1 VLVRELV
8 YLIDRKNVVDEET
21 PRERENG
28 RVAFEDSSFP
38 RLIGRFGI
46 VHRSIH
52 LENKVFWIFLNLRVF
67 ALGLRLALS
76 QNWIIGGGERERD
89 REEISAIRTVWIRS
103 EERQRHRM
111 ALFRR
116 FFYKKP
122 PDRLLEISERVYVFD
137 CCFSSDVMGEDEYKV
152 YLGGIVAQLQDHFPE
167 ASFMVFNFREGEQ
180 RSQISDVLSQ
190 YDMTVMDY
198 PRQYES
204 CPLLPLEMIHHFLK
218 SSESWL
224 SLEGQQNVLLMHC
237 ERGGWPVLAFML
249 SGLLLY
255 RKQYQGEQ
263 KTLEMVHK
271 QAPKELLHLLSPL
284 NPQPSQLRYLQY
296 ISRRNLG
303 SDWPPS
309 DTPLLLDCL
318 ILRDLPHFEG
328 RKGCRP
334 ILRVYGQDPKARA
347 NRSSIVLFSTPKTKK
362 HTRLYQQEE
371 CILVKLDVQCRVQ
384 GDVVLEC
391 IHLHDDLVRE
401 EMVFRIMF
409 HTAFVRANILMVQR
423 DEMDILWDAKE
434 QFPKEFKAEVLFS
447 GADAVVPTIAT
458 APISDDENDFDMTS
472 PEEFFEVEE
481 IFSDVIDG
489 PDHKRDSDSFVV
501 VDSASDDSEG
511 KEVWKGEVEPNAFL
525 DCASDDSNHKHAS
538 SDDSNHKHDLHGE
551 ANTDPVKDI
560 TVDDVQ
566 YRSDGKADSN
576 VDSVKD
582 IGIDDGDE
590 QRKRKTIEAKEN
602 DSRTAE
608 TEHKGDGEGNISEN
622 DSEPTTQK
630 TNTDFSNP
638 TSEKTQATPRKQVGA
653 NAKLAGD
660 PLKPKSKQQETQGP
674 NVRMAKP
681 NAVSRWIPS
690 NKGSYK
696 DSMHVAY
703 PPTRIN
709 SAPASITTSKDGK
722 RATSPPDGVIPKDA
736 KTKYLRASVS
746 SPDMR
751 SRAPICSSPD
761 SSPKERPP
769 SLPPASPHQA
779 PPPPQHPPPAP
790 PSLTSEATSVFDSS
804 QTTASPSQNDS
815 HSQTSQI
822 PPPPPPP
829 PFASARPNS
838 GTMLPPP
845 PPPPPP
851 FASERPKSGTVLPLS
866 PPWKSVYV
874 SALATPTTCSTSQPP
889 PPPPPPPAYLSLGQT
904 RSHSQTSK
912 LSLPPPPPPPP
923 PFASV
928 RGNSEIMLPPPPP
941 PPPWKS
947 VYASTLETHDSPA
960 VPPPPSLPYMS
971 IAPAPSPK
979 ASGFSAPPLPPPPPP
994 PPFSKAYSV
1003 SPPQPT
1009 PPPSYGSPP
1018 PPPPPPFGHVRST
1031 LPPPSHGAPPPPP
1044 PPPFG
1049 KTSPPPPPP
1058 PPPFGK
1064 TSPPPPPPP
1073 PFGSSGPPPP
1083 PPPPFRSGGPPPPP
1097 PPPFRSGGPPPP
1109 PPPPFRSGGPP
1120 PPPPPPPMG
1129 APPPP
1134 PPPMYGAP
1142 PPPPPPMRGGAPPPP
1157 PPPMR
1162 GGAPPP
1168 PPPPMRGGA
1177 PPPPPPPMR
1186 GGAPPPPPPPMR
1198 GGAPPPPPP
1207 PGGRG
1212 PGGPPP
1218 PPPPGARAPGP
1229 PPPPGPRPPGGG
1241 PPPPPGPRPP
1251 GGGPPD
1257 LKGAGRGRGLP
1268 RPGLGSSAQKKS
1280 SLKPLHWVKV
1290 TRALQGSLWDELQRH
1305 GEGQTAPE
1313 FDVSEIETLF
1323 SATVQKPADK
1333 SGSRRKSVGAKP
1345 EKVQL
1350 IDLRRANNTEIMLT
1364 KVKMPLPDMMAAV
1377 LAMDDTVLDIDQI
1390 ENLIK
1395 FCPTKEE
1402 MELLKN
1408 YTGDKATLGKCEQY
1422 FLELMKV
1429 PRVESKLR
1437 VFSFKIQ
1444 FRTQI
1449 TEFKKS
1455 LNAVNSACEEVRT
1468 SQKLKEIMKKIL
1480 YLGNTLNQGTA
1491 RGAAVG
1497 FKLDSLLKL
1506 SDTRA
1511 ANSKMTLMHYL
1522 CKVLASKASVLLDFH
1537 KDLESLEAASK
1548 IQLKS
1553 LAEEMQAIIKG
1564 LEKLNQ
1570 ELTASESDG
1579 PVSEV
1584 FRKTLKEFI
1593 SIAETEAAAVSS
1605 LYGVVGNNADALAY
1619 YFGEDPKRCPFEQ
1632 VTATLLTF
1640 IRLFK
1645 KAHEENI
1652 KQVEL
1657 EKKKAAKEAEMEK
1670 AKGVSLTKKA
1680 VDNS

>member
-1 VLVRELV
+1 
-8 YLIDRKNVVDEET
+8 
-21 PRERENG
+21 
-28 RVAFEDSSFP
+28 
-38 RLIGRFGI
+38 
-46 VHRSIH
+46 
-52 LENKVFWIFLNLRVF
+52 
-67 ALGLRLALS
+67 
-76 QNWIIGGGERERD
+76 
-89 REEISAIRTVWIRS
+89 
-103 EERQRHRM
+103 M

-122 PDRLLEISERVYVFD
+122 PDHLLEISERLYVFD
-137 CCFSSDVMGEDEYKV
+137 CCFSSDVMGEDEYKL
-152 YLGGIVAQLQDHFPE
+152 YLGGIVSQLQDHFPD
-167 ASFMVFNFREGEQ
+167 ASFMVFNFREGDQ

-198 PRQYES
+198 PRHYES

-255 RKQYQGEQ
+255 RKQYQGEV

-296 ISRRNLG
+296 ISRRDLG

-309 DTPLLLDCL
+309 ETPLLLDCL
-318 ILRDLPHFEG
+318 ILRDLPRFEG
-328 RKGCRP
+328 REGCRP
-334 ILRVYGQDPKARA
+334 IVRVYGQDPKAKA
-347 NRSSIVLFSTPKTKK
+347 NRSSVVLFSTPKTKK

-371 CILVKLDVQCRVQ
+371 CILVKLDIQCRVQ

-391 IHLHDDLVRE
+391 IHLHDDLVHE

-409 HTAFVRANILMVQR
+409 HTAFVRANIFIVQR
-423 DEMDILWDAKE
+423 EEMDILWDAKD
-434 QFPKEFKAEVLFS
+434 QFPKEFKAEV
-447 GADAVVPTIAT
+447 
-458 APISDDENDFDMTS
+458 
-472 PEEFFEVEE
+472 EE
-481 IFSDVIDG
+481 IFSDAVDG
-489 PDHKRDSDSFVV
+489 HELKRGDSDGFVV

-511 KEVWKGEVEPNAFL
+511 KEVWKGDVEPNAFL
-525 DCASDDSNHKHAS
+525 DCASDDSNHKHEAS
-538 SDDSNHKHDLHGE
+538 
-551 ANTDPVKDI
+551 ADPVKDI

-566 YRSDGKADSN
+566 YRSDGTSI
-576 VDSVKD
+576 DSVKD
-582 IGIDDGDE
+582 IGIDDGDD
-590 QRKRKTIEAKEN
+590 QRKRRTMEAKEN

-608 TEHKGDGEGNISEN
+608 KA
-622 DSEPTTQK
+622 
-630 TNTDFSNP
+630 
-638 TSEKTQATPRKQVGA
+638 QAKPRKQVGA

-660 PLKPKSKQQETQGP
+660 ALKPKS

-703 PPTRIN
+703 PHTRIN
-709 SAPASITTSKDGK
+709 SAPASITTSLKDGK
-722 RATSPPDGVIPKDA
+722 RATSPDGVVTKDA
-736 KTKYLRASVS
+736 KSKNLRASVS
-746 SPDMR
+746 SPDVR
-751 SRAPICSSPD
+751 SRAPSCLSPEF
-761 SSPKERPP
+761 SPKEKPP
-769 SLPPASPHQA
+769 SLPASPHYA
-779 PPPPQHPPPAP
+779 PPPPQHSPSPPEL
-790 PSLTSEATSVFDSS
+790 PSLTSEAASLPPPPPPPPPPTYSS
-804 QTTASPSQNDS
+804 RSQNDS
-815 HSQTSQI
+815 YSQKSQI

-829 PFASARPNS
+829 PFASKRPNS

-845 PPPPPP
+845 PPPPPL
-851 FASERPKSGTVLPLS
+851 ASEKPKTGTVLPPLPLS
-866 PPWKSVYV
+866 PPWKSVYA
-874 SALATPTTCSTSQPP
+874 SALATPTTRSTS
-889 PPPPPPPAYLSLGQT
+889 GQT
-904 RSHSQTSK
+904 SSQSQTSQ
-912 LSLPPPPPPPP
+912 LPLPPPPPPPP

-928 RGNSEIMLPPPPP
+928 RRNSETMLPPPPP

-947 VYASTLETHDSPA
+947 VYTSTLETHEACSTSYNFPPPPPPPPPFGSSNAPKENGDHVTPSPLPYLSIA
-960 VPPPPSLPYMS
+960 PSPSPKSSPINGFSAPLPPFSKAHSVPVPPPPP
-971 IAPAPSPK
+971 PSYGSSTPPPPQPPSYGTPPPPPPPFGK
-979 ASGFSAPPLPPPPPP
+979 TSPLPPPPPP
-994 PPFSKAYSV
+994 PPS
-1003 SPPQPT
+1003 
-1009 PPPSYGSPP
+1009 GSS
-1018 PPPPPPFGHVRST
+1018 G
-1031 LPPPSHGAPPPPP
+1031 PPPPP

-1049 KTSPPPPPP
+1049 KTSPLPPPPP
-1058 PPPFGK
+1058 PP
-1064 TSPPPPPPP
+1064 S
-1073 PFGSSGPPPP
+1073 GSSGPPPP
-1083 PPPPFRSGGPPPPP
+1083 PPPPFGSSCPPPPP
-1097 PPPFRSGGPPPP
+1097 PPPFRSRG
-1109 PPPPFRSGGPP
+1109 
-1120 PPPPPPPMG
+1120 PPPPPMG

-1134 PPPMYGAP
+1134 PPPMHG
-1142 PPPPPPMRGGAPPPP
+1142 R
-1157 PPPMR
+1157 
-1162 GGAPPP
+1162 
-1168 PPPPMRGGA
+1168 A

-1207 PGGRG
+1207 PGGRV

-1218 PPPPGARAPGP
+1218 PPPPGGRAPGP

-1257 LKGAGRGRGLP
+1257 LKGAGRGRGLS

-1290 TRALQGSLWDELQRH
+1290 TRALQGSLWDELQRQ
-1305 GEGQTAPE
+1305 GQTAPE

-1323 SATVQKPADK
+1323 SAIVPKPVDK
-1333 SGSRRKSVGAKP
+1333 SRKKSVGAKP
-1345 EKVQL
+1345 EKIQL
-1350 IDLRRANNTEIMLT
+1350 
-1364 KVKMPLPDMMAAV
+1364 AAV
-1377 LAMDDTVLDIDQI
+1377 LAMDDTVLDSDQI

-1408 YTGDKATLGKCEQY
+1408 YTGDKAVLGKCEQY

-1429 PRVESKLR
+1429 PRVESKMR

-1444 FRTQI
+1444 FGTQI

-1455 LNAVNSACEEVRT
+1455 LNAVNSACEEVRCLQEITYFLCYFTCMSRLFLRLFSSLLVVHQVRT
-1468 SQKLKEIMKKIL
+1468 SPKLKEIMKKIL

-1522 CKVLASKASVLLDFH
+1522 CKVLASQGSDLLDFP
-1537 KDLESLEAASK
+1537 KDLESLESASK

-1570 ELTASESDG
+1570 ELNASESDG

-1584 FRKTLKEFI
+1584 FRKTLKDFI
-1593 SIAETEAAAVSS
+1593 SVATTETAAVTS
-1605 LYGVVGNNADALAY
+1605 LYSVVGNNADALAH

-1632 VTATLLTF
+1632 VTATLLNF

-1652 KQVEL
+1652 KQEEL
-1657 EKKKAAKEAEMEK
+1657 ERKKAAKEAEMEK
-1670 AKGVSLTKKA
+1670 EKAKGVNLTKTA
-1680 VDNS
+1680 DDDDS

>member
-1 VLVRELV
+1 
-8 YLIDRKNVVDEET
+8 
-21 PRERENG
+21 
-28 RVAFEDSSFP
+28 
-38 RLIGRFGI
+38 
-46 VHRSIH
+46 
-52 LENKVFWIFLNLRVF
+52 
-67 ALGLRLALS
+67 
-76 QNWIIGGGERERD
+76 
-89 REEISAIRTVWIRS
+89 
-103 EERQRHRM
+103 M

-122 PDRLLEISERVYVFD
+122 PDHLLEISERLYVFD
-137 CCFSSDVMGEDEYKV
+137 CCFSSDVMGEDEYKL
-152 YLGGIVAQLQDHFPE
+152 YLGGIVAQLQDHFPD
-167 ASFMVFNFREGEQ
+167 ASFMVFNFREGDQ

-284 NPQPSQLRYLQY
+284 NPQASQLRYLQY
-296 ISRRNLG
+296 IARRDLG
-303 SDWPPS
+303 SGWPPS

-318 ILRDLPHFEG
+318 ILRDLPQFEG
-328 RKGCRP
+328 GGGCRP
-334 ILRVYGQDPKARA
+334 IVRVYGQDPKAKA
-347 NRSSIVLFSTPKTKK
+347 NRSSVVLFSTPKTKK

-371 CILVKLDVQCRVQ
+371 CILVKLDIQCRVQ

-391 IHLHDDLVRE
+391 IHLHDELVRE
-401 EMVFRIMF
+401 EMIFRIMF
-409 HTAFVRANILMVQR
+409 HTAFVRANILIIQR
-423 DEMDILWDAKE
+423 DEMDILWDVKD

-458 APISDDENDFDMTS
+458 SPVSEDDNDFDMAS
-472 PEEFFEVEE
+472 PEEFYEVEE
-481 IFSDVIDG
+481 IFSDAIDG
-489 PDHKRDSDSFVV
+489 RDLKRGDSDSFVV
-501 VDSASDDSEG
+501 VDAASDDSDG
-511 KEVWKGEVEPNAFL
+511 KEVWKGDVEPNAFL
-525 DCASDDSNHKHAS
+525 DCASDDSNHKH
-538 SDDSNHKHDLHGE
+538 DLRGDTS
-551 ANTDPVKDI
+551 TDPVKDI

-566 YRSDGKADSN
+566 YRSDGNADTS

-582 IGIDDGDE
+582 IVIDDGDE
-590 QRKRKTIEAKEN
+590 QRKRTAKEN
-602 DSRTAE
+602 DSRTSE
-608 TEHKGDGEGNISEN
+608 TQHKGDGEGNDSQN
-622 DSEPTTQK
+622 DLETTTQK
-630 TNTDFSNP
+630 TDTILNNAI
-638 TSEKTQATPRKQVGA
+638 SEKAQAKPRKQVGA
-653 NAKLAGD
+653 NAKMAGD
-660 PLKPKSKQQETQGP
+660 VLKPKS

-703 PPTRIN
+703 PHTRII
-709 SAPASITTSKDGK
+709 SAPASITTSLKDGK
-722 RATSPPDGVIPKDA
+722 RATSPDGVIRKEA
-736 KTKYLRASVS
+736 KSKNLRASVS
-746 SPDMR
+746 SPDIR
-751 SRAPICSSPD
+751 SQAPICLSTD
-761 SSPKERPP
+761 SSPKEKPS
-769 SLPPASPHQA
+769 SLPVSPHHTPSPPQHSPSSHQELPSQTSESASVLQSSQA
-779 PPPPQHPPPAP
+779 AASPPPPPPPP
-790 PSLTSEATSVFDSS
+790 P
-804 QTTASPSQNDS
+804 PSQNDS
-815 HSQTSQI
+815 YSQISQI
-822 PPPPPPP
+822 PPPPPSP
-829 PFASARPNS
+829 PFGAKKPNN

-851 FASERPKSGTVLPLS
+851 LASEKPKSRTGLPPLPMS
-866 PPWKSVYV
+866 PPWKSVYA
-874 SALATPTTCSTSQPP
+874 SALATPTTSSTSQPP
-889 PPPPPPPAYLSLGQT
+889 SSACLSPGQT
-904 RSHSQTSK
+904 GSHSQTSQPP
-912 LSLPPPPPPPP
+912 LPPPPPPPP
-923 PFASV
+923 PFVSV
-928 RGNSEIMLPPPPP
+928 RRNNETMLPPTPP

-947 VYASTLETHDSPA
+947 VYTSTLETHAACSTSYN
-960 VPPPPSLPYMS
+960 VPP
-971 IAPAPSPK
+971 
-979 ASGFSAPPLPPPPPP
+979 PPPPPP
-994 PPFSKAYSV
+994 PPFSSSNTPKENGDHVTPSPLPYLSSAPSLSPKSSLVNGFSAPPPPFSKAHSV
-1003 SPPQPT
+1003 PVPPP
-1009 PPPSYGSPP
+1009 PPPSYGSPTAP
-1018 PPPPPPFGHVRST
+1018 PPFGHVSSIPPPAPQPPTNGTTPPPPPFGKTS
-1031 LPPPSHGAPPPPP
+1031 PPPPP

-1058 PPPFGK
+1058 PPPFGSS
-1064 TSPPPPPPP
+1064 SPPPPPPP

-1097 PPPFRSGGPPPP
+1097 PPMHG
-1109 PPPPFRSGGPP
+1109 
-1120 PPPPPPPMG
+1120 
-1129 APPPP
+1129 
-1134 PPPMYGAP
+1134 GAP

-1207 PGGRG
+1207 PGGRV

-1218 PPPPGARAPGP
+1218 PPPPGGRAPGP

-1257 LKGAGRGRGLP
+1257 LKGAGRGRGLA

-1290 TRALQGSLWDELQRH
+1290 TRALQGSLWDELQRQ
-1305 GEGQTAPE
+1305 GQTAPE

-1323 SATVQKPADK
+1323 SAIVPKPADK
-1333 SGSRRKSVGAKP
+1333 AGGRRKSVGAKP

-1377 LAMDDTVLDIDQI
+1377 LAMDDTVLDSDQI
-1390 ENLIK
+1390 DNLIK

-1429 PRVESKLR
+1429 PRVESKMR

-1449 TEFKKS
+1449 IEFKKS

-1468 SQKLKEIMKKIL
+1468 SPKLKEIMKKIL

-1497 FKLDSLLKL
+1497 FKLDSLSKL

-1511 ANSKMTLMHYL
+1511 ATSKMTLMHYL
-1522 CKVLASKASVLLDFH
+1522 CKVLASKGSDLLDFP
-1537 KDLESLEAASK
+1537 KDLESLESASK

-1584 FRKTLKEFI
+1584 FRNTLKDFI
-1593 SIAETEAAAVSS
+1593 SVATSEVAAVTS
-1605 LYGVVGNNADALAY
+1605 LYSVVGNNADALAH

-1632 VTATLLTF
+1632 VTATLLNF

-1652 KQVEL
+1652 KQEEL

-1670 AKGVSLTKKA
+1670 EKAKEASLTKTS
-1680 VDNS
+1680 VDDDDS

>member
-1 VLVRELV
+1 
-8 YLIDRKNVVDEET
+8 
-21 PRERENG
+21 
-28 RVAFEDSSFP
+28 
-38 RLIGRFGI
+38 
-46 VHRSIH
+46 
-52 LENKVFWIFLNLRVF
+52 
-67 ALGLRLALS
+67 
-76 QNWIIGGGERERD
+76 
-89 REEISAIRTVWIRS
+89 
-103 EERQRHRM
+103 M

-204 CPLLPLEMIHHFLK
+204 CPLLPLEMIHHFLR

-255 RKQYQGEQ
+255 RKQYHGEQ

-328 RKGCRP
+328 KKGCRP
-334 ILRVYGQDPKARA
+334 ILRVYGQDPKART
-347 NRSSIVLFSTPKTKK
+347 NRSSILLFSTLKTKK

-371 CILVKLDVQCRVQ
+371 CILVKLDIQCRVQ

-391 IHLHDDLVRE
+391 IHLHDDLVSE

-409 HTAFVRANILMVQR
+409 HTAFVRANILMLQR
-423 DEMDILWDAKE
+423 DEMDILWDVKD

-447 GADAVVPTIAT
+447 GADAVVP
-458 APISDDENDFDMTS
+458 PITTSTLSDDENDFDMTS

-501 VDSASDDSEG
+501 VNTASDDSEG
-511 KEVWKGEVEPNAFL
+511 KEVWKGDVEPNAFL
-525 DCASDDSNHKHAS
+525 DCASDDSNHKHDMHAETS
-538 SDDSNHKHDLHGE
+538 
-551 ANTDPVKDI
+551 TDPVKDI

-576 VDSVKD
+576 IDSVKD

-590 QRKRKTIEAKEN
+590 QRKRRTVEAKEN
-602 DSRTAE
+602 DSSTVQ
-608 TEHKGDGEGNISEN
+608 TQSKGDEESN
-622 DSEPTTQK
+622 DLESMSQK
-630 TNTDFSNP
+630 TNTSLNKP
-638 TSEKTQATPRKQVGA
+638 ISEKPQATLRKQVGA
-653 NAKLAGD
+653 NAKPAAAGD
-660 PLKPKSKQQETQGP
+660 SLKPKSKQQETQGP

-709 SAPASITTSKDGK
+709 SAPASITTSLKDGK
-722 RATSPPDGVIPKDA
+722 RATSPDGVIPKDA

-761 SSPKERPP
+761 SSPKETPS

-779 PPPPQHPPPAP
+779 PPPL
-790 PSLTSEATSVFDSS
+790 PSLTSEAKTVLHSS
-804 QTTASPSQNDS
+804 QAVAS
-815 HSQTSQI
+815 

-829 PFASARPNS
+829 PPLPTYSHYQTS
-838 GTMLPPP
+838 QLPPP

-851 FASERPKSGTVLPLS
+851 FSSERPNSGTVL
-866 PPWKSVYV
+866 
-874 SALATPTTCSTSQPP
+874 PP
-889 PPPPPPPAYLSLGQT
+889 PPPPPPPFSSERPNSGTVLPPPPPPPLPFPSERPNSGTVLPPPPSPPWKSVYASALAIPAICSTSQAPTSSPTPPPPPPAYYSVGQK
-904 RSHSQTSK
+904 SIDLQTSQ
-912 LSLPPPPPPPP
+912 LPSPPPPPPPP

-928 RGNSEIMLPPPPP
+928 RRNSETLLPPPPPPP

-947 VYASTLETHDSPA
+947 LYASTFETHEACSTSSSP
-960 VPPPPSLPYMS
+960 
-971 IAPAPSPK
+971 
-979 ASGFSAPPLPPPPPP
+979 PPPPPP
-994 PPFSKAYSV
+994 PPFSPLNTTKANDYILPPPPLPYTSIAPSPSV
-1003 SPPQPT
+1003 KILPLNGISSAPSPPVKTAPPPPPPPPFSNAHSVLSPPPPSYGSPPPPPPPPPSYGSPPPPPPPPPSYGSPPPPPPPPPSYGSPPPPPPPPPGYGSPPPPPP

-1018 PPPPPPFGHVRST
+1018 PPPPPPFSHVSSI
-1031 LPPPSHGAPPPPP
+1031 PPPPPMHGGAPPPPP
-1044 PPPFG
+1044 PPPMH
-1049 KTSPPPPPP
+1049 
-1058 PPPFGK
+1058 
-1064 TSPPPPPPP
+1064 
-1073 PFGSSGPPPP
+1073 
-1083 PPPPFRSGGPPPPP
+1083 GGA
-1097 PPPFRSGGPPPP
+1097 
-1109 PPPPFRSGGPP
+1109 P
-1120 PPPPPPPMG
+1120 PPPPPPPMHGGAPPPPPPPPMHGG

-1134 PPPMYGAP
+1134 PPPMFGGAP
-1142 PPPPPPMRGGAPPPP
+1142 PPPPPPMRGGAPPLPPPPMRGGAPPPP

-1168 PPPPMRGGA
+1168 PPPPMH
-1177 PPPPPPPMR
+1177 

-1212 PGGPPP
+1212 PGAPPP
-1218 PPPPGARAPGP
+1218 PPPPGGRAPGP

-1241 PPPPPGPRPP
+1241 PPPPPMLGARGAAVDPR
-1251 GGGPPD
+1251 
-1257 LKGAGRGRGLP
+1257 GAGRGRGLP
-1268 RPGLGSSAQKKS
+1268 RPGFGSAAQKKS

-1305 GEGQTAPE
+1305 GESQTPSE

-1377 LAMDDTVLDIDQI
+1377 LAMDESVLDVDQI

-1408 YTGDKATLGKCEQY
+1408 YTGDKTTLGKCEQY

-1429 PRVESKLR
+1429 PRVEAKLR
-1437 VFSFKIQ
+1437 VFSFKFQ
-1444 FRTQI
+1444 FGTQI

-1455 LNAVNSACEEVRT
+1455 LNAVNSACEEVRS

-1497 FKLDSLLKL
+1497 FKLDSLSKL

-1522 CKVLASKASVLLDFH
+1522 CKVLASKASVLLDFP
-1537 KDLESLEAASK
+1537 KDLESLESASK

-1579 PVSEV
+1579 PVSDV
-1584 FRKTLKEFI
+1584 FRKTLGDFI
-1593 SIAETEAAAVSS
+1593 SVAETEVATVSS
-1605 LYGVVGNNADALAY
+1605 LYSVVGRNADALAH
-1619 YFGEDPKRCPFEQ
+1619 YFGEDPNRCPFEQ
-1632 VTATLLTF
+1632 VTATLLNF

-1645 KAHEENI
+1645 KAHEENV
-1652 KQVEL
+1652 KQAEL
-1657 EKKKAAKEAEMEK
+1657 EKKKALKEAEMEK
-1670 AKGVSLTKKA
+1670 AKGVNLTKKP
-1680 VDNS
+1680 VDDS

>member
-1 VLVRELV
+1 
-8 YLIDRKNVVDEET
+8 
-21 PRERENG
+21 
-28 RVAFEDSSFP
+28 
-38 RLIGRFGI
+38 
-46 VHRSIH
+46 
-52 LENKVFWIFLNLRVF
+52 
-67 ALGLRLALS
+67 
-76 QNWIIGGGERERD
+76 
-89 REEISAIRTVWIRS
+89 
-103 EERQRHRM
+103 M

-122 PDRLLEISERVYVFD
+122 PDHLLEISERLYVFD
-137 CCFSSDVMGEDEYKV
+137 CCFSSDVMGEDEYKL
-152 YLGGIVAQLQDHFPE
+152 YLGGIVAQLQDHFPD
-167 ASFMVFNFREGEQ
+167 ASFMVFNFREGDQ

-198 PRQYES
+198 PRHYES

-255 RKQYQGEQ
+255 RKQYQGEV

-296 ISRRNLG
+296 ISRRDLG

-318 ILRDLPHFEG
+318 ILRDLPRFEG
-328 RKGCRP
+328 REGCRP
-334 ILRVYGQDPKARA
+334 IVRVYGQDPKAKA
-347 NRSSIVLFSTPKTKK
+347 NRSSVVLFSTPKTKK

-371 CILVKLDVQCRVQ
+371 CILVKLDIQCRVQ

-401 EMVFRIMF
+401 EIIFRIMF
-409 HTAFVRANILMVQR
+409 HTAFVRANILIVQR
-423 DEMDILWDAKE
+423 EEMDILWDAKD

-447 GADAVVPTIAT
+447 GADSVVPIIAT
-458 APISDDENDFDMTS
+458 APVSDDDENDFDMAS
-472 PEEFFEVEE
+472 PDEFYEVEE
-481 IFSDVIDG
+481 IFSDAVDG
-489 PDHKRDSDSFVV
+489 HELKRGDSDGFVV

-511 KEVWKGEVEPNAFL
+511 KEVWKGDVEPSAFL
-525 DCASDDSNHKHAS
+525 DCASDDSNHKHEAS
-538 SDDSNHKHDLHGE
+538 
-551 ANTDPVKDI
+551 ADPVKDI

-566 YRSDGKADSN
+566 YRSDGTS

-590 QRKRKTIEAKEN
+590 QRKRRTMEAKEN
-602 DSRTAE
+602 DSRTVE
-608 TEHKGDGEGNISEN
+608 TQHKGDGEGNGL
-622 DSEPTTQK
+622 DPTTQK
-630 TNTDFSNP
+630 TDTI
-638 TSEKTQATPRKQVGA
+638 SEKAQAKPRKQVGA

-660 PLKPKSKQQETQGP
+660 ALKPKS

-703 PPTRIN
+703 PHTRIN
-709 SAPASITTSKDGK
+709 SAPASITTSLKDGK
-722 RATSPPDGVIPKDA
+722 RATSPDGVVTKDA
-736 KTKYLRASVS
+736 KSKNLRASVS
-746 SPDMR
+746 SPDVR
-751 SRAPICSSPD
+751 SRAPSCLSPEF
-761 SSPKERPP
+761 SPKEKPP
-769 SLPPASPHQA
+769 SLPASPHYA
-779 PPPPQHPPPAP
+779 PPPPQHSHAPPEQ
-790 PSLTSEATSVFDSS
+790 PSLTSEAASPPPPPPPPPTYS
-804 QTTASPSQNDS
+804 SPSQNDS
-815 HSQTSQI
+815 YSQTSQI

-829 PFASARPNS
+829 PFASKRPNS
-838 GTMLPPP
+838 GSMLPP

-851 FASERPKSGTVLPLS
+851 FASEKPKTGTVLPPLPLS
-866 PPWKSVYV
+866 PPWKSVFT
-874 SALATPTTCSTSQPP
+874 SALATPKTCSTSQPP
-889 PPPPPPPAYLSLGQT
+889 PPPQT
-904 RSHSQTSK
+904 SSHSQTFQ
-912 LSLPPPPPPPP
+912 LPLPPPPPPPP

-928 RGNSEIMLPPPPP
+928 RRNSETMLPPPPP

-947 VYASTLETHDSPA
+947 VYTSTLETHEGST
-960 VPPPPSLPYMS
+960 SYN
-971 IAPAPSPK
+971 
-979 ASGFSAPPLPPPPPP
+979 FPPPPPP
-994 PPFSKAYSV
+994 PLPPFSSSKENGDHVTPSSLPYLSNAPSPSPKSSPINGFSAPPPPFSKPHSV
-1003 SPPQPT
+1003 PPP
-1009 PPPSYGSPP
+1009 PPPSYGSPTP
-1018 PPPPPPFGHVRST
+1018 PPPQ
-1031 LPPPSHGAPPPPP
+1031 PPSYGTPPPP

-1058 PPPFGK
+1058 PPPFG
-1064 TSPPPPPPP
+1064 SSGPPPPPPPP
-1073 PFGSSGPPPP
+1073 PFGSSCPPPP

-1097 PPPFRSGGPPPP
+1097 PPP
-1109 PPPPFRSGGPP
+1109 
-1120 PPPPPPPMG
+1120 MG

-1134 PPPMYGAP
+1134 PPPMHRGAP
-1142 PPPPPPMRGGAPPPP
+1142 PPPPPPMRGGAPPPPPPPMLGGAPPPP

-1168 PPPPMRGGA
+1168 PPPPML
-1177 PPPPPPPMR
+1177 

-1207 PGGRG
+1207 PGGRA

-1218 PPPPGARAPGP
+1218 PPPPGGRAPGP

-1257 LKGAGRGRGLP
+1257 LKGAGRGRGLS

-1290 TRALQGSLWDELQRH
+1290 TRALQGSLWDELQRQ
-1305 GEGQTAPE
+1305 GQTAPE

-1323 SATVQKPADK
+1323 SAIVPKPVDK
-1333 SGSRRKSVGAKP
+1333 SRKKSVGAKP
-1345 EKVQL
+1345 EKIQL

-1377 LAMDDTVLDIDQI
+1377 LAMDDTVLDSDQI

-1408 YTGDKATLGKCEQY
+1408 YTGDKAVLGKCEQY

-1429 PRVESKLR
+1429 PRVESKMR

-1444 FRTQI
+1444 FGTQI

-1455 LNAVNSACEEVRT
+1455 LTAVNSACEEVRT
-1468 SQKLKEIMKKIL
+1468 SPKLKEIMKKIL

-1497 FKLDSLLKL
+1497 FKLDSLSKL

-1522 CKVLASKASVLLDFH
+1522 CKVLASQGSDLLDFP
-1537 KDLESLEAASK
+1537 KDLESLESASK

-1570 ELTASESDG
+1570 ELNASESDG

-1584 FRKTLKEFI
+1584 FRKTLKDFI
-1593 SIAETEAAAVSS
+1593 SVATTETAAVTS
-1605 LYGVVGNNADALAY
+1605 LYSVVGNNADALAH

-1632 VTATLLTF
+1632 VTATLLNF

-1652 KQVEL
+1652 KQEEL

-1670 AKGVSLTKKA
+1670 EKEKEKAKGVNLTKTA
-1680 VDNS
+1680 DDDDS

>member
-1 VLVRELV
+1 
-8 YLIDRKNVVDEET
+8 
-21 PRERENG
+21 
-28 RVAFEDSSFP
+28 
-38 RLIGRFGI
+38 
-46 VHRSIH
+46 
-52 LENKVFWIFLNLRVF
+52 
-67 ALGLRLALS
+67 
-76 QNWIIGGGERERD
+76 
-89 REEISAIRTVWIRS
+89 
-103 EERQRHRM
+103 M

-122 PDRLLEISERVYVFD
+122 PDHLLEISERLYVFD
-137 CCFSSDVMGEDEYKV
+137 CCFSSDVMGEDEYKL
-152 YLGGIVAQLQDHFPE
+152 YLGGIVSQLQDHFPD
-167 ASFMVFNFREGEQ
+167 ASFMVFNFREGDQ

-198 PRQYES
+198 PRHYES

-255 RKQYQGEQ
+255 RKQYQGEV

-296 ISRRNLG
+296 ISRRDLG

-309 DTPLLLDCL
+309 ETPLLLDCL
-318 ILRDLPHFEG
+318 ILRDLPRFEG
-328 RKGCRP
+328 REGCRP
-334 ILRVYGQDPKARA
+334 IVRVYGQDPKAKA
-347 NRSSIVLFSTPKTKK
+347 NRSSVVLFSTPKTKK

-371 CILVKLDVQCRVQ
+371 CILVKLDIQCRVQ

-391 IHLHDDLVRE
+391 IHLHDDLVHE

-409 HTAFVRANILMVQR
+409 HTAFVRANIFIVQR
-423 DEMDILWDAKE
+423 EEMDILWDAKD

-447 GADAVVPTIAT
+447 GADSVVPAIAT
-458 APISDDENDFDMTS
+458 SPVSDDDENDFDMAS
-472 PEEFFEVEE
+472 PEEFYEVEE
-481 IFSDVIDG
+481 IFSDAVDG
-489 PDHKRDSDSFVV
+489 HELKRGDSDGFVV

-511 KEVWKGEVEPNAFL
+511 KEVWKGDVEPNAFL
-525 DCASDDSNHKHAS
+525 DCASDDSNHKHEAS
-538 SDDSNHKHDLHGE
+538 
-551 ANTDPVKDI
+551 ADPVKDI

-566 YRSDGKADSN
+566 YRSDGTSI
-576 VDSVKD
+576 DSVKD
-582 IGIDDGDE
+582 IGIDDGDD
-590 QRKRKTIEAKEN
+590 QRKRRTMEAKEN

-608 TEHKGDGEGNISEN
+608 KA
-622 DSEPTTQK
+622 
-630 TNTDFSNP
+630 
-638 TSEKTQATPRKQVGA
+638 QAKPRKQVGA

-660 PLKPKSKQQETQGP
+660 ALKPKS

-703 PPTRIN
+703 PHTRIN
-709 SAPASITTSKDGK
+709 SAPASITTSLKDGK
-722 RATSPPDGVIPKDA
+722 RATSPDGVVTKDA
-736 KTKYLRASVS
+736 KSKNLRASVS
-746 SPDMR
+746 SPDVR
-751 SRAPICSSPD
+751 SRAPSCLSPEF
-761 SSPKERPP
+761 SPKEKPP
-769 SLPPASPHQA
+769 SLPASPHYA
-779 PPPPQHPPPAP
+779 PPPPQHSPSPPEL
-790 PSLTSEATSVFDSS
+790 PSLTSEAASLPPPPPPPPLPTYSS
-804 QTTASPSQNDS
+804 RSQNDS
-815 HSQTSQI
+815 YSQKSQI

-829 PFASARPNS
+829 PFASKRPNS

-845 PPPPPP
+845 PPPPPL
-851 FASERPKSGTVLPLS
+851 ASEKPKTGTVLPPLPLS
-866 PPWKSVYV
+866 PPWKSVYA
-874 SALATPTTCSTSQPP
+874 SALATPTTRSTS
-889 PPPPPPPAYLSLGQT
+889 GQT
-904 RSHSQTSK
+904 SSQSQTSQ
-912 LSLPPPPPPPP
+912 LPLPPPPPPPP

-928 RGNSEIMLPPPPP
+928 RRNSETMLPPPPP

-947 VYASTLETHDSPA
+947 VYTSTLETHEACSTSYNFPPPPPPPPPFGSSNAPKENGDHVTPSPLPYLSIA
-960 VPPPPSLPYMS
+960 PSPSPKSSPINGFSAPPPPFSKAHSVPVPPPPP
-971 IAPAPSPK
+971 PSYGSSTPPPPQPPSYGTPPPPPPPFGK
-979 ASGFSAPPLPPPPPP
+979 TSPLPPPPPP
-994 PPFSKAYSV
+994 PPS
-1003 SPPQPT
+1003 
-1009 PPPSYGSPP
+1009 GSS
-1018 PPPPPPFGHVRST
+1018 G
-1031 LPPPSHGAPPPPP
+1031 PPPPP

-1049 KTSPPPPPP
+1049 KTSPLPPPPP
-1058 PPPFGK
+1058 PP
-1064 TSPPPPPPP
+1064 S
-1073 PFGSSGPPPP
+1073 GSSGPPPP
-1083 PPPPFRSGGPPPPP
+1083 PPPPFGSSCPPPPP
-1097 PPPFRSGGPPPP
+1097 PPPFRSRG
-1109 PPPPFRSGGPP
+1109 
-1120 PPPPPPPMG
+1120 PPPPPMG

-1134 PPPMYGAP
+1134 PPPMHG
-1142 PPPPPPMRGGAPPPP
+1142 R
-1157 PPPMR
+1157 
-1162 GGAPPP
+1162 
-1168 PPPPMRGGA
+1168 
-1177 PPPPPPPMR
+1177 
-1186 GGAPPPPPPPMR
+1186 
-1198 GGAPPPPPP
+1198 APPPPPP
-1207 PGGRG
+1207 PGGRV

-1218 PPPPGARAPGP
+1218 PPPPGGRAP
-1229 PPPPGPRPPGGG
+1229 G

-1257 LKGAGRGRGLP
+1257 LKGAGRGRGLS

-1290 TRALQGSLWDELQRH
+1290 TRALQGSLWDELQRQ
-1305 GEGQTAPE
+1305 GQTAPE

-1323 SATVQKPADK
+1323 SAIVPKPVDK
-1333 SGSRRKSVGAKP
+1333 SRKKSVGAKP
-1345 EKVQL
+1345 EKIQL

-1377 LAMDDTVLDIDQI
+1377 LAMDDTVLDSDQI

-1408 YTGDKATLGKCEQY
+1408 YTGDKAVLGKCEQY

-1429 PRVESKLR
+1429 PRVESKMR

-1444 FRTQI
+1444 FGTQI

-1468 SQKLKEIMKKIL
+1468 SPKLKEIMKKIL

-1522 CKVLASKASVLLDFH
+1522 CKVLASQGSDLLDFP
-1537 KDLESLEAASK
+1537 KDLESLESASK

-1570 ELTASESDG
+1570 ELNASESDG

-1584 FRKTLKEFI
+1584 FRKTLKDFI
-1593 SIAETEAAAVSS
+1593 SVATTETAAVTS
-1605 LYGVVGNNADALAY
+1605 LYSVVGNNADALAH

-1632 VTATLLTF
+1632 VTATLLNF

-1652 KQVEL
+1652 KQEEL
-1657 EKKKAAKEAEMEK
+1657 ERKKAAKEAEMEK
-1670 AKGVSLTKKA
+1670 EKAKGVSLTKTA
-1680 VDNS
+1680 DDDS